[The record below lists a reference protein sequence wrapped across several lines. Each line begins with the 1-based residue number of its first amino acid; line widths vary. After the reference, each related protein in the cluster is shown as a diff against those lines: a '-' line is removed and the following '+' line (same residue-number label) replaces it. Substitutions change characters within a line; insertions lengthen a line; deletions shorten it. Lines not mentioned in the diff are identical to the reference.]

1 MFSTLIL
8 IKFTLIKYIYK
19 YYPTCILSSDFDI
32 TFLIS
37 SNPMLPMGLLFIIS
51 IAKAVKILLKY
62 QLLLQQLQI
71 STVTQCVYLLQC
83 SLIILPTF
91 WVQHTDRPLQD
102 RTFKWTK
109 DILSTSLKNIW
120 KEKKCLAYART
131 SPAATST
138 RYSSAVPCMNLDEQN
153 ISTFVGNTFN
163 GDVLSITTEE

>member
-62 QLLLQQLQI
+62 QLL
-71 STVTQCVYLLQC
+71 
-83 SLIILPTF
+83 
-91 WVQHTDRPLQD
+91 
-102 RTFKWTK
+102 
-109 DILSTSLKNIW
+109 
-120 KEKKCLAYART
+120 
-131 SPAATST
+131 
-138 RYSSAVPCMNLDEQN
+138 
-153 ISTFVGNTFN
+153 
-163 GDVLSITTEE
+163 